1 MVRSMFLAK
10 RDLPLPQ
17 LEYDQYLEGR
27 IPWFKEHAWPHLCAY
42 WCSKEFKFLRKR
54 GQESRFKSEDIAQ
67 NPGGS
72 LAFVEA
78 RQILAQKYGPEKA
91 TTLNTYAA
99 MKSGLKN
106 WDGSGSI
113 SSTLSGKAKK
123 RHDDYYDLA
132 RAAHPDDWEDRE
144 LDGQM
149 LYESSG
155 GIPRGA
161 IKKADVISIARE
173 KKLRPLSSASF
184 RQTIQENEEL
194 KRRAIQENEEL
205 KRRNENLQK
214 IVDMHGRLFLALFK
228 EMGKEL
234 P

>member
-1 MVRSMFLAK
+1 MVIKLALNRK
-10 RDLPLPQ
+10 VTDDKGRTSADRVKQVFWNLFEVHVKDGEDPDKVEDDADRVLDNYAMKKVRDMMYQVCVDAVKFYYEEKGELLDDTLACSKE

-113 SSTLSGKAKK
+113 SSILSGKAKNATMITVIWLEPHILMIG
-123 RHDDYYDLA
+123 RS
-132 RAAHPDDWEDRE
+132 
-144 LDGQM
+144 
-149 LYESSG
+149 ES
-155 GIPRGA
+155 
-161 IKKADVISIARE
+161 
-173 KKLRPLSSASF
+173 
-184 RQTIQENEEL
+184 
-194 KRRAIQENEEL
+194 
-205 KRRNENLQK
+205 
-214 IVDMHGRLFLALFK
+214 
-228 EMGKEL
+228 
-234 P
+234 